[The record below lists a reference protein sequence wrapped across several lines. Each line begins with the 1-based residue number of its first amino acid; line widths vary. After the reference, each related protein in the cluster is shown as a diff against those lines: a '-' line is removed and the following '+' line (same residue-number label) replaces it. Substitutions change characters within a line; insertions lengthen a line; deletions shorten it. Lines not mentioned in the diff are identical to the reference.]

1 MENLRIILSYPF
13 AGLFEYLFI
22 FWLHRHLTSK
32 QVLNS
37 KQSAKGHERI
47 IREILRRSEYF
58 KSDNSSKQASKCDNI
73 LDTGGVL
80 DPCNPI
86 VFWVPI
92 FDCCC
97 CKHTLQKKQVCA
109 QLFDLEKCFNI
120 CYVYG
125 KRKPM

>member
-1 MENLRIILSYPF
+1 MGF
-13 AGLFEYLFI
+13 FEYLFTKCVQKSAGQAVPN
-22 FWLHRHLTSK
+22 FKTVRQRVSK
-32 QVLNS
+32 NNS
-37 KQSAKGHERI
+37 RV
-47 IREILRRSEYF
+47 LRRSEYF

-97 CKHTLQKKQVCA
+97 CKTRSFIKVKIKVALN
-109 QLFDLEKCFNI
+109 E
-120 CYVYG
+120 
-125 KRKPM
+125 KRKKLLGFSFPINIANIEAFL